1 VTENDGNQPGQPNN
15 EPELE
20 LARPARPSAPP
31 PRPSMGNAVSNPRLQ
46 AVQSAAR
53 AQPLAPEDRKITGSR
68 IREGAADTILNSF
81 SILGEVVE
89 DFKSSDRFFKYKA
102 MVISLWFLLAI
113 GSFGVACPSTGPS
126 NDINAVLVVGN
137 DGVSNVYMVK
147 NESTEAW
154 QDVEIIVNGTYRST
168 MSNMPAEG
176 GNATLSSAVLFDD
189 KGKRAPDGLNITD
202 IVVKVRDPEAEVSLL
217 QGGAVVQ

>member
-1 VTENDGNQPGQPNN
+1 MSPVTDNEGGPPQNND
-15 EPELE
+15 PELE

-31 PRPSMGNAVSNPRLQ
+31 PRPSVSNPRLQ

-53 AQPLAPEDRKITGSR
+53 AQPLAPEDRKITGQR

-89 DFKSSDRFFKYKA
+89 DFRSSDRFFKYKA

-113 GSFGVACPSTGPS
+113 GSFGVACPSSGPS

-137 DGVSNVYMVK
+137 DGVAPVYMVK
-147 NESTEAW
+147 NESTETW
-154 QDVEIIVNGTYRST
+154 EDVEIIVNGAYRST
-168 MSNMPAEG
+168 MSQMPAEG
-176 GNATLSSAVLFDD
+176 GNATLSSAVLFDE
-189 KGKRAPDGLNITD
+189 KGKRAPDGLAITD
-202 IVVKVRDPEAEVSLL
+202 IVVKVREPEAEVPLL

>member
-1 VTENDGNQPGQPNN
+1 MPPVTENDGNQPGQPNN

-31 PRPSMGNAVSNPRLQ
+31 PPRPSVSNPRLQ

-53 AQPLAPEDRKITGSR
+53 AQPLAPEDRKITGQR
-68 IREGAADTILNSF
+68 LREGAADTVLNSF

-102 MVISLWFLLAI
+102 MVISIWLLLAV

-137 DGVSNVYMVK
+137 DGVQAVYMVK
-147 NESTEAW
+147 NESSEAW
-154 QDVEIIVNGTYRST
+154 QDVEIIVNGQYRST

-189 KGKRAPDGLNITD
+189 KGKRAPNGLTITD

>member
-1 VTENDGNQPGQPNN
+1 MNEIDGEPPKSN

-31 PRPSMGNAVSNPRLQ
+31 PRPSVSNPRLQ

-53 AQPLAPEDRKITGSR
+53 AEPLSPEERKVTSKR
-68 IREGAADTILNSF
+68 IREGAADTLLNSF

-89 DFKSSDRFFKYKA
+89 DFRSSDRFFKYKA
-102 MVISLWFLLAI
+102 MVISLWFLLVI
-113 GSFGVACPSTGPS
+113 GAFGVACPSTGPS
-126 NDINAVLVVGN
+126 NDINAVLVVAR
-137 DGVSNVYMVK
+137 DGASVIYMVK
-147 NESTEAW
+147 NESTDTW

-168 MSNMPAEG
+168 MSQMPGEG

-189 KGKRAPDGLNITD
+189 KGKRAPSALNITD
-202 IVVKVRDPEAEVSLL
+202 IVVKVREPEAEVSLL

>member
-1 VTENDGNQPGQPNN
+1 MNESDGEPPKAP

-31 PRPSMGNAVSNPRLQ
+31 PRPSVSNPRLQ
-46 AVQSAAR
+46 QVQSAAR
-53 AQPLAPEDRKITGSR
+53 AQPLAPEERKITTQR
-68 IREGAADTILNSF
+68 LREGAADTILNSF

-89 DFKSSDRFFKYKA
+89 DFRSSDRFFKYKA

-126 NDINAVLVVGN
+126 NDINAVLVVSG
-137 DGVSNVYMVK
+137 DASLPIYMIK
-147 NESTEAW
+147 NESTETW

-168 MSNMPAEG
+168 MSQMPGEG
-176 GNATLSSAVLFDD
+176 GNATLSSAVLFDE
-189 KGKRAPDGLNITD
+189 KGNRAPSKLQFTD
-202 IVVKVRDPEAEVSLL
+202 IVVKVREPEAEVSLL
-217 QGGAVVQ
+217 RGGAVVQ

>member
-1 VTENDGNQPGQPNN
+1 MTDNEGGNPQNTKN

-31 PRPSMGNAVSNPRLQ
+31 PRPSVSNPRLA

-53 AQPLAPEDRKITGSR
+53 AQPLAPEDRKITGQR

-126 NDINAVLVVGN
+126 NDIAAVLVVGN
-137 DGVSNVYMVK
+137 DGVAPVYMVK
-147 NESTEAW
+147 NESSETW
-154 QDVEIIVNGTYRST
+154 QDVEIIVNGMYRST
-168 MSNMPAEG
+168 MSQMPGEG
-176 GNATLSSAVLFDD
+176 GNATLTAAVLFDE
-189 KGKRAPDGLNITD
+189 KGKRAPDGLAITD
-202 IVVKVRDPEAEVSLL
+202 IVVKVREPEAEVPLL